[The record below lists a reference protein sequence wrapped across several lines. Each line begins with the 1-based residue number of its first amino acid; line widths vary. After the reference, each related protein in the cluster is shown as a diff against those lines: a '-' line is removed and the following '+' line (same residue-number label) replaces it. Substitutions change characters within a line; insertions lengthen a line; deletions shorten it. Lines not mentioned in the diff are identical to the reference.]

1 MTGFRIGF
9 GYDAHRFIE
18 GRPLVLGGTIIPYD
32 LGLAGHSDADVL
44 IHAVIDALLGAISR
58 GDIGVHFPD
67 SDPAY
72 EGVQSTELLERVVQW
87 VREDSYTVQNIDV
100 TIVAE
105 RPRLAPHIRSMK
117 EKLSKILGVQED
129 RVSVKATTSE
139 GMGFCGRG
147 EGMAAYAVACL
158 SGAEGGE

>member
-18 GRPLVLGGTIIPYD
+18 GRALVIGGTPIPHD
-32 LGLAGHSDADVL
+32 LGLEGHSDADVL
-44 IHAVIDALLGAISR
+44 IHAIIDALLGAISR

-72 EGVQSTELLERVVQW
+72 KGIKSTDLLERVVQW
-87 VREDSYTVQNIDV
+87 VREDGYRVQNIDA

-105 RPRLAPHIRSMK
+105 RPRLAPYIKSMK
-117 EKLSKILGVQED
+117 ETLSTILGVND
-129 RVSVKATTSE
+129 GLVSIKATTSE

-158 SGAEGGE
+158 SKAETGE